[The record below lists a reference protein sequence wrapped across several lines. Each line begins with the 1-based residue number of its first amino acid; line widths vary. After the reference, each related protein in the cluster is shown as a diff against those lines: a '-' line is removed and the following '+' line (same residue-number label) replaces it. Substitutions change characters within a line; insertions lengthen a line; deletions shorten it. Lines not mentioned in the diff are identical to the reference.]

1 MAICA
6 AFSAD
11 IFYESVFAVL
21 NRKSDSFQCDGITNS
36 THFLYSYAA
45 MHALC
50 IYPYYPSVGHCIVYY
65 RKVLSEPL
73 FNKREINSTLS
84 FLLIHRIGVDTV
96 INLEIIN
103 FKIILL

>member
-45 MHALC
+45 MHGLC

-84 FLLIHRIGVDTV
+84 FLY
-96 INLEIIN
+96 
-103 FKIILL
+103 